1 MKTNIIILALIF
13 CLYSSSSGQTF
24 NLQLDHTTILV
35 SDIEASSNF
44 YKDILKFKEL
54 ETPWGKIE
62 WGRFFSIGNNQ
73 QLHMAKGDAESIKL
87 NKMLHMAF
95 TVQDFDAYLSFLTE
109 KGIEYGNF
117 AGDSNEPQTR
127 PDGVRQIYFQDPDG
141 YWIEINDRE
150 HL

>member
-1 MKTNIIILALIF
+1 MKTNIIILALFF

-35 SDIEASSNF
+35 SDLETSSNF
-44 YKDILKFKEL
+44 YKNILQLNEL
-54 ETPWGKIE
+54 ETPWGVIN

-73 QLHMAKGDAESIKL
+73 QLHMAKLDTNSIKL
-87 NKMLHMAF
+87 NKFLHMAF
-95 TVQDFDAYLSFLTE
+95 SVQEFDAYLRFLTK

-117 AGDSNEPQTR
+117 AGDSKEPQIR